1 MHLAQLNIATPVA
14 PPGSP
19 ELDGFMSRL
28 EEINGLADRSP
39 GFVWRLVGDDG
50 DDATGLRPY
59 GPDVMVNLSVW
70 ESVES
75 LREFTYRTGHL
86 ELMRS
91 RRQWFRTADGPYMV
105 MWWVP
110 AGHVPSVVE
119 AGERLEHL
127 RVHGPTP
134 AAFTFR
140 NAFPRPE
147 TLAA

>member
-19 ELDGFMSRL
+19 ELSGFMDLLS
-28 EEINGLADRSP
+28 EINGLADRSA
-39 GFVWRLVGDDG
+39 GFVWRLIGDDG

-70 ESVES
+70 ESVET
-75 LREFTYRTGHL
+75 LHAFAYRSAHL
-86 ELMRS
+86 DAMRP
-91 RRQWFRTADGPYMV
+91 RRQWFRPAEGPYMV
-105 MWWVP
+105 LWWVP
-110 AGHVPSVVE
+110 VGHRPSVVE
-119 AGERLEHL
+119 AGERLEDL
-127 RVHGPTP
+127 RRDGPTP

-140 NAFPRPE
+140 SPFPRPG